1 MYHEA
6 RSVVV
11 MSPLLGV
18 LGVFFNSLEKDE
30 GLCQSHKENI
40 DENDTINT
48 EVPNQGHSA
57 RWIGHLLKRQ
67 LLALI
72 LDRLN
77 DSTHESR

>member
-11 MSPLLGV
+11 MSPFLGV
-18 LGVFFNSLEKDE
+18 LGAKFKSLEKDE

-40 DENDTINT
+40 DENGTISP

-57 RWIGHLLKRQ
+57 RWIGHLLKRR